1 MERLKQ
7 HAAIGDDG
15 RSASRFSRSC
25 GSLDSAASNTPQQQ
39 WPRRLLLLLFI
50 PATFE
55 TLHPEL
61 IVRLRNVL
69 QKELR

>member
-39 WPRRLLLLLFI
+39 WPRRLLLLLLLFI
-50 PATFE
+50 PATSE

-61 IVRLRNVL
+61 IGRSGYCKRS
-69 QKELR
+69 